1 MGLEN
6 GYDTVLLTDAS
17 NINSDVKYILAI
29 IKVLLKRTKIML
41 FDEVFDFLSKDLS
54 EKILEEIKKLKGEN
68 TIIIIS
74 KNKNIIKDDIVDQ
87 VIVLEN
93 NKILATGSHQELL
106 KNHEYK
112 KIFNRL

>member
-29 IKVLLKRTKIML
+29 IKVLLKRPKIML

-93 NKILATGSHQELL
+93 NKILATGLHQELL